1 MGLHN
6 NWSLLLT
13 QKKKK
18 LCGKKKNQWR
28 IMRSGDVDRRNQR
41 RDLKGEDCGIK
52 EKEEEEEEE
61 EEDDES
67 KKKKKIMRLFER
79 RR

>member
-1 MGLHN
+1 
-6 NWSLLLT
+6 
-13 QKKKK
+13 
-18 LCGKKKNQWR
+18 
-28 IMRSGDVDRRNQR
+28 MRSGDVDRRNQR